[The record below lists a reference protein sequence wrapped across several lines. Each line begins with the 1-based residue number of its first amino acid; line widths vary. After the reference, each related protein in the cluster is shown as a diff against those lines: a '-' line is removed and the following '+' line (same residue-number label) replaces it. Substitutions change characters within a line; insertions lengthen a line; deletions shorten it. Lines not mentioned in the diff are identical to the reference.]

1 MSVSGVLARGR
12 AAALQLM
19 RDTCVIE
26 RKDGEPVLNE
36 TTGVLVQQWATVY
49 TGRCRVKS
57 SGRAGQGAG
66 REAEWGEREV
76 TLHQYTAVL
85 PWDTPEVIARED
97 RLTITA
103 SEDTWL
109 VGRHLEVIDISLNGA
124 ATARRLLVEDRE
136 G

>member
-19 RDTCVIE
+19 RDTCTVE
-26 RKDGEPVLNE
+26 RKSGEPVLNE
-36 TTGVLVQQWATVY
+36 ETGLLEQSWSTVY
-49 TGRCRVKS
+49 TGACRVKPRTS
-57 SGRAGQGAG
+57 

-76 TLHQYTAVL
+76 SLGSYIAVL
-85 PWDTPEVIARED
+85 PWDTTSEIQRED
-97 RLTITA
+97 RLRVTA
-103 SEDTWL
+103 SDDTWL
-109 VGRHLEVIDISLNGA
+109 IGRDLEVVGISLAGT